1 MDAPTRPTI
10 AKSSSTELFDNFIRE
25 FTFNVAKS
33 DAERNRI
40 YRLRHEVYCQEIG
53 YEPPESSSQGVE
65 LDAHDSHS
73 IHCLIEHRKSGLAAG
88 CLRLVFPAPESAGKD
103 HRLPL
108 QEYGE
113 GSLTDDVLHPAKLP
127 YKSICEISRFAIARA
142 FRHKPIKHETLDKE
156 NICYDFTPEQK
167 RTFPLIIVAL
177 FLATYALVGLMRKR
191 HVFAMMEPRLPRLL
205 SMSGFN
211 FTRVGERVEMHGI
224 RNAFYI
230 DHSVAEQEIHEDLL
244 PLYKH
249 IRQELAPQVKD
260 LSIKKA
266 QVQCS

>member
-1 MDAPTRPTI
+1 MNAPIKPTI
-10 AKSSSTELFDNFIRE
+10 AKSSNIELFENFTKD
-25 FTFNVAKS
+25 FTFNVANS
-33 DAERNRI
+33 DAEKNRI

-53 YEPPESSSQGVE
+53 YQPPESSSQGVE

-73 IHCLIEHRKSGLAAG
+73 IHCLIEHRRSGLAAG
-88 CLRLVFPAPESAGKD
+88 CLRLVFPAPESFGRN

-113 GSLTDDVLHPAKLP
+113 GSLTHDVLHPAKLP
-127 YKSICEISRFAIARA
+127 YNSICEISRFAIARA

-156 NICYDFTPEQK
+156 NMFYDFTPEEK
-167 RTFPLIIVAL
+167 KTFPLIIVAL
-177 FLATYALVGLMRKR
+177 FLATYALVGLMHKR

-211 FTRVGERVEMHGI
+211 FTRVGERVEMHGS

-230 DHSVAEQEIHEDLL
+230 DHSVAEKEIHEDLL

-249 IRQELAPQVKD
+249 IRQELAPQVVN
-260 LSIKKA
+260 LSMKKV
-266 QVQCS
+266 QVQYS